1 MRTESSID
9 VVNPRD
15 YRAFCFRG
23 EGRANFVISAKH
35 IASGIRIVWRFA
47 KARKSGLLTWK
58 AKSELVNQYMERM
71 VSPFFDSVF
80 LVSPKIIE
88 MNAEDVHQLAKIPSL
103 PANLK
108 LEQFDELLALPSDL
122 SFLPLANIPRNVL
135 RLSALE
141 MLDATRIPKHL
152 ISYIGP
158 TITVEIKPKQGFY
171 QNHLSM
177 DIPYC
182 NNCILQ
188 LEKCG
193 SDHFEQMYDF
203 CPLDLYSGNFSRM
216 KSSLEALMKVP
227 HRNLRLFTDGN
238 LIHSDESPLDPALFT
253 PTLFP
258 SGQGNVDDLMVALC
272 LVLAGCTDVRD
283 FSIRDHSVLGQIL
296 SAQKIDSVGILRAY
310 QIFQNLPASAQKELL
325 NKNRL
330 PVRGLEI
337 LDATD
342 DRSLLER
349 YLLAATMKDC
359 SIMASFRLVPSGTF
373 RTPTSADDAQM
384 IRLAN
389 GLCFAY
395 SVKIVDLDPKSPK
408 NLVNA
413 YARFMAGVKL
423 IRLESVARRPCV
435 TCP

>member
-1 MRTESSID
+1 MES
-9 VVNPRD
+9 
-15 YRAFCFRG
+15 
-23 EGRANFVISAKH
+23 E
-35 IASGIRIVWRFA
+35 
-47 KARKSGLLTWK
+47 
-58 AKSELVNQYMERM
+58 ER
-71 VSPFFDSVF
+71 
-80 LVSPKIIE
+80 
-88 MNAEDVHQLAKIPSL
+88 IPSL

-135 RLSALE
+135 RLTALE

-238 LIHSDESPLDPALFT
+238 LVGMISS
-253 PTLFP
+253 
-258 SGQGNVDDLMVALC
+258 
-272 LVLAGCTDVRD
+272 RD
-283 FSIRDHSVLGQIL
+283 SMHKV
-296 SAQKIDSVGILRAY
+296 
-310 QIFQNLPASAQKELL
+310 
-325 NKNRL
+325 
-330 PVRGLEI
+330 
-337 LDATD
+337 
-342 DRSLLER
+342 
-349 YLLAATMKDC
+349 
-359 SIMASFRLVPSGTF
+359 
-373 RTPTSADDAQM
+373 
-384 IRLAN
+384 
-389 GLCFAY
+389 
-395 SVKIVDLDPKSPK
+395 
-408 NLVNA
+408 
-413 YARFMAGVKL
+413 
-423 IRLESVARRPCV
+423 
-435 TCP
+435 